1 MPVEVQSTYGV
12 TLTAGSAVA
21 EVISITPPQSK
32 IGSIQVTN
40 LSSPNQVHTF
50 IAGYEDAG
58 EMTFECNLT
67 DANFAALNAIAVA
80 RTESAFVIAIPAPIS
95 FSITVNG
102 FITSRGISSI
112 AVGDELIKCTFTVKV
127 SGICYPD

>member
-1 MPVEVQSTYGV
+1 MAVQSTYGV

-21 EVISITPPQSK
+21 EVISITPPVSN

-40 LSSPNQVHTF
+40 LSTSNQAHEF
-50 IAGYEDAG
+50 IAGLEDAG

-67 DANFAALNAIAVA
+67 SANFAALNAIAVA
-80 RTESAFVIAIPAPIS
+80 RTESSFVVAIPAPIS
-95 FSITVNG
+95 LSITVNG

>member
-1 MPVEVQSTYGV
+1 MAVQSTYGV

-21 EVISITPPQSK
+21 EVISITPPVSK
-32 IGSIQVTN
+32 IGAIQVTN
-40 LSSPNQVHTF
+40 LSTSNQAHEF
-50 IAGYEDAG
+50 IAGLEDAG
-58 EMTFECNLT
+58 EMSFECNLT
-67 DANFAALNAIAVA
+67 SANFAALNAIAYA

-95 FSITVNG
+95 FSVTVNG

>member
-1 MPVEVQSTYGV
+1 MAVQSTYGV

-32 IGSIQVTN
+32 ISSIQVTN
-40 LSSPNQVHTF
+40 LSSPDQVHTF

-58 EMTFECNLT
+58 EMTFECNFT
-67 DANFAALNAIAVA
+67 AAGFAAINALAVA
-80 RTESAFVIAIPAPIS
+80 RTASDFVITIPAPNS
-95 FSITVNG
+95 FTCTVHG
-102 FITSRGISSI
+102 FITNRGISSI

>member
-1 MPVEVQSTYGV
+1 MAVQSTYGV

-32 IGSIQVTN
+32 ISSIQVTN
-40 LSSPNQVHTF
+40 LSSPDQVHTF

-58 EMTFECNLT
+58 EMTFECNFT
-67 DANFAALNAIAVA
+67 AAGFGAINAIAVA
-80 RTESAFVIAIPAPIS
+80 RTESDFVISIPAPNA
-95 FSITVNG
+95 FSVTVNG